1 MVTFF
6 FESSALAKLY
16 IAEIGTDWIKQI
28 CDPAKGN
35 TIFVA
40 SVAGVEVVSAITR
53 RQRAGAI
60 SLNDAKIALRDFRHD
75 FADEFFIIEVD
86 DNLISNAMAL
96 AEKHALRGYDAVQ
109 LAAALEVQSQRIEDE
124 LPPPELISADTA
136 LNDAALLEGLKVDD
150 PNNH

>member
-53 RQRAGAI
+53 RHRAGAI

-86 DNLISNAMAL
+86 D
-96 AEKHALRGYDAVQ
+96 
-109 LAAALEVQSQRIEDE
+109 
-124 LPPPELISADTA
+124 
-136 LNDAALLEGLKVDD
+136 
-150 PNNH
+150 